1 MSDKLTGVR
10 DHVTVYAYKTRP
22 SSFVAVTLSIRL
34 DLTEENDEKP
44 QTIVAGNP
52 TDVRN
57 K

>member
-1 MSDKLTGVR
+1 
-10 DHVTVYAYKTRP
+10 VTVYAYKTRL
-22 SSFVAVTLSIRL
+22 SSFMAVTLSIRL

-52 TDVRN
+52 TDVQN